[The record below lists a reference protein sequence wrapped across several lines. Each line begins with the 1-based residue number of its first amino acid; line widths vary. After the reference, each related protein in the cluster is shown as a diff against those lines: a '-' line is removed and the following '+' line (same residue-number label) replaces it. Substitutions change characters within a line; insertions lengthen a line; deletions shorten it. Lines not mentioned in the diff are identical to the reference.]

1 MNKRQTSYEVVM
13 AVAKSHVAHANTTV
27 WMCLGRLFLLRHLG
41 YFILRCN
48 ANNSNNNDDDNEKKA
63 TIQSHNNNLKFPTL
77 I

>member
-1 MNKRQTSYEVVM
+1 MNKRQTSYEVVI
-13 AVAKSHVAHANTTV
+13 AVASSHVAYANTTV

-48 ANNSNNNDDDNEKKA
+48 ANNNNDDNEKKA
-63 TIQSHNNNLKFPTL
+63 TIQSHNNNNLKFPTL